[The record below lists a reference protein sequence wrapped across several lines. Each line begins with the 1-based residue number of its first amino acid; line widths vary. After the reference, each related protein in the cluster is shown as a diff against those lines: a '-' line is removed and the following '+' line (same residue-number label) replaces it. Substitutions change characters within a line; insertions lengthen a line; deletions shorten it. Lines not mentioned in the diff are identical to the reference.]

1 MDENEVNVQREDAL
15 RDALIE
21 RLRDAGIDVVTDYKE
36 GERVLQQ
43 ENSKAGFIPD
53 LSHVDGDTLDYS
65 LMEDVNAQ
73 RSSNNHH
80 FISDRNQLTMEEKE
94 TQQKAWRAVFHS
106 LSEGKSSSEMPR
118 HTNVPG
124 TSYSA
129 SKPIDGANIG
139 KISRIYDQLNNLLRE
154 INNKDLTREQF
165 TNILAGSLGLRLDKD
180 KVSRYSDEP
189 VVLRNGEKISL
200 RISNHPALSVNFV
213 RWKNNDNSS
222 YGFVLRDG
230 SRGRFDDDHRVN
242 HLEIDYYRDSIDQAT
257 TVARRDLYRDIVNGI
272 KFMLEEGSLEMMP
285 FPDHLNASGVFK
297 KPLEEFR
304 KEHPEML
311 FHQEVSVKSEA
322 FRQWF
327 GDSKVVDGNGEPLV
341 VFHGTNNDD
350 VKKHWNEKTRTY
362 DTEHKPFEEFDII
375 YVDGLPSVGHFFVD
389 KQENAEGYGNTLY
402 PVYLSMQNPLVIDCK
417 GADYYSIEHDGESHD
432 TYEWAAI
439 AMERGHDGVIFKNIH
454 DGVDFGSLQ
463 EPVNEYVVF
472 SSNQIKSVNNIG
484 TFRKESRN
492 IYEHIIEDA
501 PSELATIL
509 SGGISREEVE
519 EAYNSKLVQ
528 RWIKANN
535 SNEESTKKG
544 FDLFG
549 IGPSLIHE
557 FARGRLGIDNRYDP
571 GSNVFFNSWD
581 WLGEYL
587 RAAKENGLSPAIAD
601 KYDLRF
607 GSDDV
612 KHIQEHP
619 DAIFTDAEMEEIEK
633 HMKPKGFEDFKAVL
647 RSFSEAEKVKAEE
660 ERIKGYEGGDAL
672 TKAFMLWKIALSR
685 LKAEH
690 YGDSRWFFKQRTWHA
705 PDGSHGILTS
715 NQKIRPGETEGFTY
729 DLKSDVAKRIMYMI
743 ATSPIAEKL
752 PLLEAGVHAMPSVSD
767 PSEEVRF
774 MLAPDQQQPIFI
786 SNAMMALDKIKQDKA
801 TPYQWLKMLDK
812 FGGIKMGEDRWTGL
826 SQWLRD
832 SEAKSLT
839 KTDVSD
845 YLRKNMIQ
853 VKEVHYMNSDD
864 IEKTDSFKRMNE
876 EFRQKMKE
884 ADDLYD
890 EADRDYEAF
899 MDEMYEKYGDEWSD
913 MISSDEYNR
922 ETELLR
928 RRESYSYTNDE
939 IAFREMIKQYGDD
952 FEIAFGCDGSNLE
965 VANEDYATD
974 LLDLPKFINSTRME
988 YSTDCLENKHE
999 IALTVPAVESYNR
1012 DDDLH
1017 FGDADKGT
1025 AIGWI
1030 RFGDMTVR
1038 RAPSEAEL
1046 AARVA
1051 AMPKA
1056 SDWEKVDG
1064 SNFVVKKDCYFLPG
1078 TRNQSNHSFIV
1089 DNGNGIFE
1097 IGGPMARKMLNIRY
1111 PSLEEAVAAF
1121 SRTWVKGR
1129 TNDFSEKILV
1139 IDEIQSKRHQ
1149 DAREKGYMPSL
1160 KERDALRHEHDSVNH
1175 LIELLFDDAPEDVK
1189 YDTYGRKF
1197 WALENL
1203 SGEAYQRFCE
1213 LDEKRRNLKEE
1224 INHFKYGEL
1233 VPDAPFEKNWQE
1245 LCMKRMLRYAA
1256 ENGYD
1261 KVAWTNGNIQAERYS
1276 LDKVLNTIESGKWTT
1291 DDEADDGRRYKQ
1303 DSKSLVFYTNDTE
1316 FSVDINRDGRILAS
1330 DFGELRGKQLSE
1342 VIGKELSAKIIKDP
1356 SGSTYNEEQLRI
1368 GGDGMKGFYDQ
1379 ILPRFVNKYCKQ
1391 WGVHVEDMGD
1401 PFLSNED
1408 KKRNPSLCSFGYHS
1422 VSITDQMKRDVMA
1435 GQPMF
1440 LRNGDHQ
1447 AYGFVF
1453 NGTIY
1458 LDPRVATA
1466 ETPIHE
1472 YTHLWAE
1479 VLRQR
1484 NPKEWD
1490 HIVTM
1495 MKDIPQLWEH
1505 VEQSYAA
1512 RWKVQLEK
1520 GLLTQKEYDYRVADE
1535 VLAQF
1540 SGKRGYEKLSA
1551 FADGQKDGKGIFD
1564 AMLEILKEFWN
1575 RVSEF
1580 FGVHYLDKEQVADR
1594 VLYDLLQGVNPLDY
1608 KREDIQGL
1616 REAQAEAE
1624 SAVREDGG
1632 VPVVIPRTDLSE
1644 HDIRTAERAARTAVI
1659 ERITDYGAR
1668 SLSDE
1673 QRGVISHYRA
1683 MFTSDTSTGELYN
1696 RLLESVLDDPE
1707 VRRCPREWAQAA
1719 AEELQDMAVGKVHSE
1734 EENIGFKR

>member
-15 RDALIE
+15 RDVLIE
-21 RLRDAGIDVVTDYKE
+21 RLRAAGIDVVTDHKE

-73 RSSNNHH
+73 RSRNNHH

-94 TQQKAWRAVFHS
+94 TQQKAWRAVFKS
-106 LSEGKSSSEMPR
+106 LSESNISSDPR
-118 HTNVPG
+118 RRANAPVNT
-124 TSYSA
+124 YSA
-129 SKPIDGANIG
+129 SKPIVDANIG
-139 KISRIYDQLNNLLRE
+139 KISRIYDQLNELLRE
-154 INNKDLTREQF
+154 INNKDFSREQF
-165 TNILAGSLGLRLDKD
+165 ANILAGSLGLRLDKD
-180 KVSRYSDEP
+180 KVSRYTDEP
-189 VVLRNGEKISL
+189 ITLRNGEKVSL
-200 RISNHPALSVNFV
+200 RISNHPAISVNFI
-213 RWKNNDNSS
+213 RWNNNENTA
-222 YGFVLRDG
+222 YGFVFRDG
-230 SRGRFDDDHRVN
+230 TVKGSFRNDNKVDY
-242 HLEIDYYRDSIDQAT
+242 LEIDYHKDSIDNAT
-257 TVARRDLYRDIVNGI
+257 VNSRRDFYRDIINGI

-311 FHQEVSVKSEA
+311 FHQE
-322 FRQWF
+322 
-327 GDSKVVDGNGEPLV
+327 
-341 VFHGTNNDD
+341 
-350 VKKHWNEKTRTY
+350 
-362 DTEHKPFEEFDII
+362 
-375 YVDGLPSVGHFFVD
+375 
-389 KQENAEGYGNTLY
+389 
-402 PVYLSMQNPLVIDCK
+402 
-417 GADYYSIEHDGESHD
+417 
-432 TYEWAAI
+432 
-439 AMERGHDGVIFKNIH
+439 
-454 DGVDFGSLQ
+454 
-463 EPVNEYVVF
+463 
-472 SSNQIKSVNNIG
+472 
-484 TFRKESRN
+484 
-492 IYEHIIEDA
+492 IEDA

-535 SNEESTKKG
+535 SNEVSTKKG

-647 RSFSEAEKVKAEE
+647 RSFSEAQKVKAEE

-685 LKAEH
+685 LKSEH

-752 PLLEAGVHAMPSVSD
+752 PLLEA
-767 PSEEVRF
+767 R
-774 MLAPDQQQPIFI
+774 
-786 SNAMMALDKIKQDKA
+786 
-801 TPYQWLKMLDK
+801 
-812 FGGIKMGEDRWTGL
+812 
-826 SQWLRD
+826 
-832 SEAKSLT
+832 
-839 KTDVSD
+839 
-845 YLRKNMIQ
+845 
-853 VKEVHYMNSDD
+853 
-864 IEKTDSFKRMNE
+864 
-876 EFRQKMKE
+876 
-884 ADDLYD
+884 
-890 EADRDYEAF
+890 
-899 MDEMYEKYGDEWSD
+899 
-913 MISSDEYNR
+913 
-922 ETELLR
+922 
-928 RRESYSYTNDE
+928 
-939 IAFREMIKQYGDD
+939 
-952 FEIAFGCDGSNLE
+952 
-965 VANEDYATD
+965 
-974 LLDLPKFINSTRME
+974 
-988 YSTDCLENKHE
+988 
-999 IALTVPAVESYNR
+999 
-1012 DDDLH
+1012 
-1017 FGDADKGT
+1017 
-1025 AIGWI
+1025 
-1030 RFGDMTVR
+1030 
-1038 RAPSEAEL
+1038 
-1046 AARVA
+1046 
-1051 AMPKA
+1051 
-1056 SDWEKVDG
+1056 
-1064 SNFVVKKDCYFLPG
+1064 
-1078 TRNQSNHSFIV
+1078 
-1089 DNGNGIFE
+1089 
-1097 IGGPMARKMLNIRY
+1097 
-1111 PSLEEAVAAF
+1111 
-1121 SRTWVKGR
+1121 
-1129 TNDFSEKILV
+1129 
-1139 IDEIQSKRHQ
+1139 
-1149 DAREKGYMPSL
+1149 
-1160 KERDALRHEHDSVNH
+1160 
-1175 LIELLFDDAPEDVK
+1175 
-1189 YDTYGRKF
+1189 
-1197 WALENL
+1197 
-1203 SGEAYQRFCE
+1203 
-1213 LDEKRRNLKEE
+1213 
-1224 INHFKYGEL
+1224 
-1233 VPDAPFEKNWQE
+1233 
-1245 LCMKRMLRYAA
+1245 
-1256 ENGYD
+1256 
-1261 KVAWTNGNIQAERYS
+1261 
-1276 LDKVLNTIESGKWTT
+1276 
-1291 DDEADDGRRYKQ
+1291 
-1303 DSKSLVFYTNDTE
+1303 
-1316 FSVDINRDGRILAS
+1316 
-1330 DFGELRGKQLSE
+1330 
-1342 VIGKELSAKIIKDP
+1342 
-1356 SGSTYNEEQLRI
+1356 
-1368 GGDGMKGFYDQ
+1368 
-1379 ILPRFVNKYCKQ
+1379 
-1391 WGVHVEDMGD
+1391 
-1401 PFLSNED
+1401 NED
-1408 KKRNPSLCSFGYHS
+1408 KKRNPSLCSFGYHT

-1495 MKDIPQLWEH
+1495 MKDSPQLWEH

-1520 GLLTQKEYDYRVADE
+1520 GLLTQKEYDCRVADE
-1535 VLAQF
+1535 ALAQF
-1540 SGKRGYEKLSA
+1540 SGKRGYEKLRA
-1551 FADGQKDGKGIFD
+1551 FAGGQPDGKGILD

-1659 ERITDYGAR
+1659 ERITDYGAHCF
-1668 SLSDE
+1668 SDE
-1673 QRGVISHYRA
+1673 QRDVISHYRA

>member
-73 RSSNNHH
+73 RSRDNQH

-139 KISRIYDQLNNLLRE
+139 KISRIYDQLNDLLRE
-154 INNKDLTREQF
+154 INNKDLSREQF

-257 TVARRDLYRDIVNGI
+257 VSARRDLYRDIVNGI

-327 GDSKVVDGNGEPLV
+327 GDSKVVDDKGEPLV

-350 VKKHWNEKTRTY
+350 VKRRWNEKTKTY
-362 DTEHKPFEEFDII
+362 DTEHKPFTEFKTI

-417 GADYYSIEHDGESHD
+417 GADYYSIEHDGERHD

-501 PSELATIL
+501 PSELTTIL

-557 FARGRLGIDNRYDP
+557 FARGRLGIDNRYAP
-571 GSNVFFNSWD
+571 GSNMFFNSWE

-601 KYDLRF
+601 KYVLHF

-647 RSFSEAEKVKAEE
+647 RSFSEAEKVKSEE

-685 LKAEH
+685 LKSEH

-715 NQKIRPGETEGFTY
+715 NQKIRPGMTEGFTY
-729 DLKSDVAKRIMYMI
+729 YLKSDVAKRIMYMI

-752 PLLEAGVHAMPSVSD
+752 PLLEARIHGMPSVSD

-786 SNAMMALDKIKQDKA
+786 SNAMRALDKIKQDKA
-801 TPYQWLKMLDK
+801 TPEQWLKMLEK
-812 FGGIKMGEDRWTGL
+812 LGGIKAGEDRWTGL
-826 SQWLRD
+826 SQWLKE
-832 SEAKSLT
+832 SQEKSLS
-839 KTDVSD
+839 KMDIIK
-845 YLRKNMIQ
+845 YLHDNMIN
-853 VKEVHYMNSDD
+853 VEEVHYIEARSLEDSEQFRAYQREFDD
-864 IEKTDSFKRMNE
+864 IKAHVN
-876 EFRQKMKE
+876 
-884 ADDLYD
+884 DLYEAADNKYGEFIVEMTKKYGEDWTDQLTD
-890 EADRDYEAF
+890 EEDRQERYLLKVREDCDTSYHTPTEIAY
-899 MDEMYEKYGDEWSD
+899 DEMISRYGDEWGMAFSYYQED
-913 MISSDEYNR
+913 GQLTIEDEDRAVYFLGEEVSVDRAIHDVRLQN
-922 ETELLR
+922 TTKAL
-928 RRESYSYTNDE
+928 TNK
-939 IAFREMIKQYGDD
+939 R
-952 FEIAFGCDGSNLE
+952 
-965 VANEDYATD
+965 
-974 LLDLPKFINSTRME
+974 
-988 YSTDCLENKHE
+988 E
-999 IALTVPAVESYNR
+999 IALTVPTVKSYIIGGQ
-1012 DDDLH
+1012 DGDIH
-1017 FGDADKGT
+1017 FDDADDGR
-1025 AIGWI
+1025 AIAWV
-1030 RFGDMTVR
+1030 RFGDTVD
-1038 RAPSEAEL
+1038 AEGH
-1046 AARVA
+1046 RV
-1051 AMPKA
+1051 
-1056 SDWEKVDG
+1056 
-1064 SNFVVKKDCYFLPG
+1064 
-1078 TRNQSNHSFIV
+1078 
-1089 DNGNGIFE
+1089 
-1097 IGGPMARKMLNIRY
+1097 
-1111 PSLEEAVAAF
+1111 
-1121 SRTWVKGR
+1121 
-1129 TNDFSEKILV
+1129 LV

-1149 DAREKGYMPSL
+1149 DGREKGYMAISQQGL
-1160 KERDALRHEHDSVNH
+1160 VVEKYDDVRGVWHIKDSQNVRY
-1175 LIELLFDDAPEDVK
+1175 LFDITTTDAHSESE
-1189 YDTYGRKF
+1189 
-1197 WALENL
+1197 ALSVAAERRYRIEN
-1203 SGEAYQRFCE
+1203 GIGGI
-1213 LDEKRRNLKEE
+1213 D
-1224 INHFKYGEL
+1224 IPG

-1245 LCMKRMLRYAA
+1245 LAMKRMLRYAA

-1261 KVAWTNGNIQAERYS
+1261 RVAWLNGQQQVERYDLS
-1276 LDKVLNTIESGKWTT
+1276 KNINFVSYNKETQKLLAGTLVDGVIDYDKYNIEETVEQDELSKFIGKDLAPKVLEKGILQG
-1291 DDEADDGRRYKQ
+1291 DD
-1303 DSKSLVFYTNDTE
+1303 
-1316 FSVDINRDGRILAS
+1316 
-1330 DFGELRGKQLSE
+1330 LR
-1342 VIGKELSAKIIKDP
+1342 V
-1356 SGSTYNEEQLRI
+1356 
-1368 GGDGMKGFYDQ
+1368 GGDGMKAFYDEM
-1379 ILPRFVNKYCKQ
+1379 LPNFMNKYGKQ
-1391 WGVHVEDMGD
+1391 WGVHVEDMD
-1401 PFLSNED
+1401 IPDLQRED
-1408 KKRNPSLCSFGYHS
+1408 SSDGVALHGVK
-1422 VSITDQMKRDVMA
+1422 VTEQMKQDVLQ

-1440 LRNGDHQ
+1440 FRSGAHQ
-1447 AYGFVF
+1447 AYGFVH

-1458 LDPRVATA
+1458 IDPRVATA

-1495 MKDIPQLWEH
+1495 MKDSPQLWQH

-1551 FADGQKDGKGIFD
+1551 FADGQKDGKGILEK
-1564 AMLEILKEFWN
+1564 MLEVLKEFWSH
-1575 RVSEF
+1575 VSEF
-1580 FGVHYLDKEQVADR
+1580 FGVHYQDKEQVADR

-1624 SAVREDGG
+1624 SAVREDDG

-1659 ERITDYGAR
+1659 ERITDYGAHCF
-1668 SLSDE
+1668 SDD
-1673 QRGVISHYRA
+1673 QRDVISHYRA

>member
-43 ENSKAGFIPD
+43 ENSKSGFIPD

-73 RSSNNHH
+73 RSRNNHH

-118 HTNVPG
+118 HAAAPG

-139 KISRIYDQLNNLLRE
+139 KISRIYDQLNDLLRE

-257 TVARRDLYRDIVNGI
+257 VSARRDLYRDIVNGI

-322 FRQWF
+322 FRRWF

-362 DTEHKPFEEFDII
+362 DTEHKPFTEFKTI

-528 RWIKANN
+528 RWINANN

-549 IGPSLIHE
+549 IGSSLIHE

-571 GSNVFFNSWD
+571 GSNVFFNSWE

-587 RAAKENGLSPAIAD
+587 RAAKEDGLSPAIAD

-752 PLLEAGVHAMPSVSD
+752 PLLEA
-767 PSEEVRF
+767 R
-774 MLAPDQQQPIFI
+774 
-786 SNAMMALDKIKQDKA
+786 
-801 TPYQWLKMLDK
+801 
-812 FGGIKMGEDRWTGL
+812 
-826 SQWLRD
+826 
-832 SEAKSLT
+832 
-839 KTDVSD
+839 
-845 YLRKNMIQ
+845 
-853 VKEVHYMNSDD
+853 
-864 IEKTDSFKRMNE
+864 
-876 EFRQKMKE
+876 
-884 ADDLYD
+884 
-890 EADRDYEAF
+890 
-899 MDEMYEKYGDEWSD
+899 
-913 MISSDEYNR
+913 
-922 ETELLR
+922 
-928 RRESYSYTNDE
+928 
-939 IAFREMIKQYGDD
+939 
-952 FEIAFGCDGSNLE
+952 
-965 VANEDYATD
+965 
-974 LLDLPKFINSTRME
+974 
-988 YSTDCLENKHE
+988 
-999 IALTVPAVESYNR
+999 
-1012 DDDLH
+1012 
-1017 FGDADKGT
+1017 
-1025 AIGWI
+1025 
-1030 RFGDMTVR
+1030 
-1038 RAPSEAEL
+1038 
-1046 AARVA
+1046 
-1051 AMPKA
+1051 
-1056 SDWEKVDG
+1056 
-1064 SNFVVKKDCYFLPG
+1064 
-1078 TRNQSNHSFIV
+1078 
-1089 DNGNGIFE
+1089 
-1097 IGGPMARKMLNIRY
+1097 
-1111 PSLEEAVAAF
+1111 
-1121 SRTWVKGR
+1121 
-1129 TNDFSEKILV
+1129 
-1139 IDEIQSKRHQ
+1139 
-1149 DAREKGYMPSL
+1149 
-1160 KERDALRHEHDSVNH
+1160 
-1175 LIELLFDDAPEDVK
+1175 
-1189 YDTYGRKF
+1189 
-1197 WALENL
+1197 
-1203 SGEAYQRFCE
+1203 
-1213 LDEKRRNLKEE
+1213 
-1224 INHFKYGEL
+1224 
-1233 VPDAPFEKNWQE
+1233 
-1245 LCMKRMLRYAA
+1245 
-1256 ENGYD
+1256 
-1261 KVAWTNGNIQAERYS
+1261 
-1276 LDKVLNTIESGKWTT
+1276 
-1291 DDEADDGRRYKQ
+1291 
-1303 DSKSLVFYTNDTE
+1303 
-1316 FSVDINRDGRILAS
+1316 
-1330 DFGELRGKQLSE
+1330 
-1342 VIGKELSAKIIKDP
+1342 
-1356 SGSTYNEEQLRI
+1356 
-1368 GGDGMKGFYDQ
+1368 
-1379 ILPRFVNKYCKQ
+1379 
-1391 WGVHVEDMGD
+1391 
-1401 PFLSNED
+1401 NED
-1408 KKRNPSLCSFGYHS
+1408 KKLNPSLCSFGYHT

-1447 AYGFVF
+1447 VYGFVF

-1495 MKDIPQLWEH
+1495 MKDSPQLWQH

-1551 FADGQKDGKGIFD
+1551 FADGQKDGKGILEK
-1564 AMLEILKEFWN
+1564 MLEVLKEFWSH
-1575 RVSEF
+1575 VSEF
-1580 FGVHYLDKEQVADR
+1580 FGVHYQDKEPVADR

-1624 SAVREDGG
+1624 SAVREDDG

-1659 ERITDYGAR
+1659 ERITDYGAHCF
-1668 SLSDE
+1668 SDD
-1673 QRGVISHYRA
+1673 QRDVISHYRA